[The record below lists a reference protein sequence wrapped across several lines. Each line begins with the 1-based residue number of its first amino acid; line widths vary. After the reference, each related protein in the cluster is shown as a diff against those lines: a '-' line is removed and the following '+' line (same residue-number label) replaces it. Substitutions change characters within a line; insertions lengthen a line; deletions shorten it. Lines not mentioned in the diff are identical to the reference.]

1 MKISLTAP
9 LKYHLNLHLH
19 EDYLDKD
26 SIIFEIIRFCMNQNK
41 EDSDPMELKFTSKT
55 LKYVFGDRVKSEE
68 FKNLMID
75 SIKDHIKDGKI
86 YTSGKSMNLNK
97 ETILKYY
104 QEQ

>member
-1 MKISLTAP
+1 
-9 LKYHLNLHLH
+9 
-19 EDYLDKD
+19 
-26 SIIFEIIRFCMNQNK
+26 
-41 EDSDPMELKFTSKT
+41 
-55 LKYVFGDRVKSEE
+55 VFGDRVKSEE